1 MNIRKEKEMT
11 NRGFTA
17 TTEEELRRFSNDERF
32 IHFVSMSTPRR
43 PGVMLFAI
51 KLEYRYFP
59 PGTERNDDFV
69 LHVINWQ
76 NMIWMLVS
84 IPRECMSLAKK
95 IAAESGLRIVDGI
108 PTIITPEG
116 TQPFPMGSDNVF
128 ALENVPGHAVY
139 GHEFGEIEKLL
150 AQENEEITEILD
162 DFLSRRN

>member
-1 MNIRKEKEMT
+1 MT

-95 IAAESGLRIVDGI
+95 IAAESGLKIVDGI
-108 PTIITPEG
+108 PTIITPG
-116 TQPFPMGSDNVF
+116 KTQPFPIGSDNVF
-128 ALENVPGHAVY
+128 TLENIPGHAVY
-139 GHEFGEIEKLL
+139 GHGLDEIKRLL
-150 AQENEEITEILD
+150 VQENEEIRKITE
-162 DFLSRRN
+162 DFSIRKN